1 MRLKTFE
8 SNFFWHLLGKIWS
21 KWKSKIPEKVW
32 ECKRKTGI
40 LVFTR
45 KMLSIKVKLIIG
57 KGVHADYSHSKG
69 MFKIFCYKHTNCDGV
84 LQILNKK
91 GVLH

>member
-1 MRLKTFE
+1 
-8 SNFFWHLLGKIWS
+8 
-21 KWKSKIPEKVW
+21 
-32 ECKRKTGI
+32 
-40 LVFTR
+40 
-45 KMLSIKVKLIIG
+45 MLSIKVELIIG